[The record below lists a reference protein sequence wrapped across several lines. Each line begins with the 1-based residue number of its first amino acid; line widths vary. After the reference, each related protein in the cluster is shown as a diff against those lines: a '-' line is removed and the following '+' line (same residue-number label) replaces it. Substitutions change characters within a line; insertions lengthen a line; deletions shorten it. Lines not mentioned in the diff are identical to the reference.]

1 MAIKGTEPYC
11 PVCNEHHYGICPKA
25 PHRLVPEEFLTSLKE
40 RVMPPSPKFL
50 QFVADQEPW
59 TQYTLENG
67 AVIRIRVMLVKVI
80 NEGKINPDGS
90 PQYQLQCQQVMDIT
104 WPEDIQR
111 DIAKRQAGGQE

>member
-1 MAIKGTEPYC
+1 MAGKGTEPYC
-11 PVCNEHHYGICPKA
+11 PVCSEHHYGICPKA
-25 PHRLVPEEFLTSLKE
+25 PAVQSLKE
-40 RVMPPSPKFL
+40 RVMPPAPKFL
-50 QFVADQEPW
+50 TFVADQEPW

-111 DIAKRQAGGQE
+111 DIAKRQAGGHE